1 MFLLNNPIEV
11 NNHKA
16 IGWSLYKYTKN
27 LKKNKMSLHSFPKR
41 GCDGSQLPRVSKKDL
56 YSYKKRNQMEE
67 LEYLLV
73 KASALEIFERL
84 RRFRDNNIL

>member
-16 IGWSLYKYTKN
+16 IGWSLYKYTKK

-41 GCDGSQLPRVSKKDL
+41 GCDGSQLPRVSKKRSVFL
-56 YSYKKRNQMEE
+56 QKEKSNGGIG
-67 LEYLLV
+67 
-73 KASALEIFERL
+73 IFISQGFGFGNL
-84 RRFRDNNIL
+84 